1 MHVSWGA
8 FEVNATASVAALL
21 FALIWLATYRR
32 GRRGY
37 MLLMAAGWAGLCV
50 YWGMIAVSAG
60 DAPVVSRA
68 VIASVLRET
77 LLVSIALLAAGKAA
91 MLRLAWRLQ
100 GHR

>member
-8 FEVNATASVAALL
+8 YEVNVTASVAALL

-37 MLLMAAGWAGLCV
+37 MLLMAAGWAGLCC

-60 DAPVVSRA
+60 AAPLVSRA
-68 VIASVLRET
+68 VIASGLREV
-77 LLVSIALLAAGKAA
+77 LLVSVALLATGKLA
-91 MLRLAWRLQ
+91 MLRLAWKLQ